1 MGREETF
8 ADAVQMADEV
18 LPGSG
23 WRRQSFR
30 RHLVT
35 DRPIEVVAQ
44 PCQDGFACCRDGAGD
59 VEVIKRD
66 QIYFISAS
74 TRHDN
79 DIERCGVCGD
89 IVECLEKPWDRSDSL
104 DGSVENSGFKSVRT
118 AVQDI

>member
-1 MGREETF
+1 MRSKWLTRYCAAAVGVDKAF
-8 ADAVQMADEV
+8 AATSSQI
-18 LPGSG
+18 
-23 WRRQSFR
+23 
-30 RHLVT
+30 
-35 DRPIEVVAQ
+35 DRSRW
-44 PCQDGFACCRDGAGD
+44 C
-59 VEVIKRD
+59 D